1 MRTAAAAALLVVSA
15 AAATFGIVRL
25 LSSAG
30 DHASAPRGETVGVMV
45 PAPPAPAGTAP
56 ATAPVAASAGA
67 PEAQSPLA
75 LRQKT
80 LRTPPPAPP
89 KPPSLPRVTIKS
101 IGVSAHIVSLGL
113 SKTGELQR
121 PPNYTDVGW
130 WSGGTAMGRKGVTL
144 LAGHVDSSTGPAVF
158 YRLTSLRRN
167 AIVLVEDRDGR
178 RYRYRITNREQVRKD
193 AFPTQRVYA
202 KTKDRVIR
210 LITCGGPFRPEVS
223 SYRDNII
230 FYGVAA

>member
-1 MRTAAAAALLVVSA
+1 MRRAAAAALVVISA
-15 AAATFGIVRL
+15 AAATFGVVRL
-25 LSSAG
+25 VSEAG
-30 DHASAPRGETVGVMV
+30 KDEPAPRGETVGVMV
-45 PAPPAPAGTAP
+45 PAPPAASPAA
-56 ATAPVAASAGA
+56 AEPVAVSAGA

-75 LRQKT
+75 VRRKALRV
-80 LRTPPPAPP
+80 PPPAPA
-89 KPPSLPRVTIKS
+89 KPPALPRLTIKS
-101 IGVSAHIVSLGL
+101 IGISAHIVSLGRT
-113 SKTGELQR
+113 KTGQLQR

-130 WSGGTAMGRKGVTL
+130 WSGGTRMGRPGVTL
-144 LAGHVDSSTGPAVF
+144 LAGHVDSTSGPAVF

-178 RYRYRITNREQVRKD
+178 RFKYRITNREEVRKD

-202 KTKDRVIR
+202 KTGDRVIR

-230 FYGVAA
+230 FYGVAV